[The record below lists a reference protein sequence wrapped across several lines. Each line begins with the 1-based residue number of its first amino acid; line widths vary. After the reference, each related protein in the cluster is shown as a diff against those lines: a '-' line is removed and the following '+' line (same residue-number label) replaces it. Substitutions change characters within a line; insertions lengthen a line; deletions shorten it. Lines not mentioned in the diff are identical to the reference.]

1 MLKTKNYQFIVA
13 VLIAAL
19 GVVMFSAKAVM
30 VKMAYAYNVDTVTL
44 LLIRMGLALPAYVVV
59 AMIESRNKNRI
70 KLKAKDYW
78 FLVLLG
84 FLGYYLASYL
94 DFKGLNYVSA
104 SIERLILFV
113 YPTMVVLISAIVLKK
128 RINANQKLAIAITYL
143 GVFIAFYKYAAS
155 TGINTNIP
163 LGVVLVFGS
172 ALSYA
177 IYLVGCGNM
186 IPRIGSV
193 RFTSYAMIV
202 SCCAVLIHFVL
213 QGGGNVLDLAPEVY
227 GLGAAMAVISTIIP
241 SFLLAEAIKRIGA
254 SNVAIVGSLGPI
266 STIILAT
273 IFLDEIITIYQVI
286 GTVVVISG
294 VLLIVLSKKENPK
307 VLKSK
312 LLTK

>member
-1 MLKTKNYQFIVA
+1 MLKSKNYQFVVA
-13 VLIAAL
+13 VLIAAV

-30 VKMAYAYNVDTVTL
+30 VKMAYVYEVDTVSL
-44 LLIRMGLALPAYVVV
+44 LLIRMGMALPVYFVIAL
-59 AMIESRNKNRI
+59 IESSKKTRTR
-70 KLKAKDYW
+70 LKPKDYW
-78 FLVLLG
+78 FLILLG

-94 DFKGLNYVSA
+94 DFEGLNYISA

-113 YPTMVVLISAIVLKK
+113 YPTMVVLISAFVLKK
-128 RINANQKLAIAITYL
+128 RINRNQELAIGITYL
-143 GVFIAFYKYAAS
+143 GVFVAFYKYAAS

-163 LGVVLVFGS
+163 LGVVLIFGS

-177 IYLVGCGNM
+177 VYLVGCGNM
-186 IPRIGSV
+186 IPRLGSV

-202 SCCAVLIHFVL
+202 SCCAVIIHFAV

-273 IFLDEIITIYQVI
+273 IFLGEIITIYQVI
-286 GTVVVISG
+286 GTVIVISG
-294 VLLIVLSKKENPK
+294 VLLIVLSKNK
-307 VLKSK
+307 VAVVTKSVD
-312 LLTK
+312 TK